1 MFWVVCA
8 LGFLLVMN
16 HLVLVPI
23 DNKLQD
29 MDEKIQRLRAAMAE
43 VPRKEDVDRLR
54 GRIESVEHQFNLPIA
69 DLQREFRDNLESQ
82 IDPAFVSS
90 LAPYKATRPSKWP
103 GKRIVTFTLK
113 LELSNDDL
121 GDVLE
126 MLDSYRQPL
135 RVDSVTVKWG
145 SQNDQTLTVDLVVS
159 TLGKAEAGSS

>member
-1 MFWVVCA
+1 MFWVACA

-43 VPRKEDVDRLR
+43 VPRREDVDRLR

-69 DLQREFRDNLESQ
+69 DLQREFREKLESQ
-82 IDPAFVSS
+82 IDPAFVSK
-90 LAPYKATRPSKWP
+90 LLPDKETGPSKWP
-103 GKRIVTFTLK
+103 GKRIVTFTLQ
-113 LELSNDDL
+113 LELRNDDL

-126 MLDSYRQPL
+126 MLDSYGQPL

-145 SQNDQTLTVDLVVS
+145 SENDQTLSVELVVL
-159 TLGKAEAGSS
+159 TLGRAEAGSS